1 MDFLRRK
8 RTSSHDGPTVVRT
21 VLTMLIITSPLSRL
35 AIENGVYLSAISQ
48 SLGFAESW
56 PLPASSAAAA
66 VAADAVAAAATSVS
80 EADSHGVDRARR
92 GAIWRRAAVS
102 TINNADGPPSVRRSV
117 RLAAVSRY

>member
-1 MDFLRRK
+1 VDFLRRK

-21 VLTMLIITSPLSRL
+21 VLTMLSTSPSSRL